1 MKNVETGL
9 CIRSSLVQI
18 DIFRALIHHNIRT
31 DESELIFF
39 PTTYTRF
46 EFKSTVHVGNLFS
59 PFDQSF
65 NMKISYHDSTIKV
78 DIDNTHANA
87 SLSNPDPFKFSHGL
101 TGTNQPANFFFVK
114 IVLSTALIPL
124 LLALCLRTANTIRN
138 SRRLTVSLHLNE
150 TSLLHRSN
158 ETPYWATLERR
169 LLYTHVTLPSPIALP
184 QLILLSLYMTTNIV
198 ATLSVTPSSNAQT
211 LAELRA
217 RTGSLAALNLVLT
230 ILFALRNNP
239 LTHLIGASTHT
250 LNLLHRWTARLVVL
264 QACVHVG
271 AFTANAYAVRYH
283 GREGWESVVWVVGQS
298 ASYQWGVL
306 GFAAFVVLGGH
317 SVGAVRAA
325 AYDVFVVVHRGVA
338 GIAVLGVYMHLM
350 DHGLPQVPWVY
361 VVLGMLGVEI
371 AARCGRVVCCNADW
385 RRWRWTTMNVE
396 ALPDDATRVSI
407 HVPRMW
413 EVTPGSH
420 VHVYIPRLCPWTSH
434 PFSVA
439 WSELNDTTT
448 LTDKTRFDVTS
459 TDSGTTCAT
468 LSCII
473 RARTGMTRALYTTA
487 SGTCHSK
494 RFWCAI
500 EGPYRSPYSLDSYG
514 TVVLFAAGVGI
525 THVMPFTRHLLNGH
539 KAGTV
544 AARKVVLV
552 WCIRHVDAI
561 EWIRPWL
568 EELDGMAGYREVVC
582 IRLYVSGAA
591 TQTAQMSGLAGVEV
605 KVGRCVPDEVV
616 REEVLGQVG
625 AMGVVVCGPGG
636 FVGSVREAVRRRGEG
651 GCIDFWEE
659 SAC

>member
-1 MKNVETGL
+1 ME
-9 CIRSSLVQI
+9 
-18 DIFRALIHHNIRT
+18 
-31 DESELIFF
+31 
-39 PTTYTRF
+39 
-46 EFKSTVHVGNLFS
+46 
-59 PFDQSF
+59 
-65 NMKISYHDSTIKV
+65 ISHHDSTVKI
-78 DIDNTHANA
+78 DIDNTYANA

-124 LLALCLRTANTIRN
+124 LLALCLRTANTIR
-138 SRRLTVSLHLNE
+138 SSQRLNVSLHPNE
-150 TSLLHRSN
+150 TQSLRRPN
-158 ETPYWATLERR
+158 ESPYWATLERR

-184 QLILLSLYMTTNIV
+184 HLVLLALYTTTNIV
-198 ATLSVTPSSNAQT
+198 ATLSITPSSRAQT

-217 RTGSLAALNLVLT
+217 RAGSLAALNLVLT
-230 ILFALRNNP
+230 ILFTLRNNP
-239 LTHLIGASTHT
+239 LMHLTGASTHT
-250 LNLLHRWTARLVVL
+250 LNLFHRWTARLVVL

-271 AFTANAYAVRYH
+271 AFAANAYAVRYR
-283 GREGWESVVWVVGQS
+283 GREGWESVAWVVGQS
-298 ASYQWGVL
+298 ASYRWGVL
-306 GFAAFVVLGGH
+306 GFAAFVVLAGH
-317 SVGAVRAA
+317 SIGAVRAA
-325 AYDVFVVVHRGVA
+325 AYDVFVLVHRGVA
-338 GIAVLGVYMHLM
+338 GVTVLGVYMHLV

-361 VVLGMLGVEI
+361 VVLGMLGVEV
-371 AARCGRVVCCNADW
+371 AVRCGRVVCCNADW

-407 HVPRMW
+407 HLPRMW
-413 EVTPGSH
+413 DVKPGSH
-420 VHVYIPRLCPWTSH
+420 VYVYIPHLCPWTSH

-439 WSELNDTTT
+439 WSELNDSMK

-459 TDSGTTCAT
+459 TDSGSTCAT

-487 SGTCHSK
+487 SRTRHSK

-500 EGPYRSPYSLDSYG
+500 EGPYRSPYSLDSYD

-561 EWIRPWL
+561 EWIRPCL
-568 EELDGMAGYREVVC
+568 EELGEMAGCREIVC
-582 IRLYVSGAA
+582 IRFYVSGPA
-591 TQTAQMSGLAGVEV
+591 TQTARMSGLVGVEV
-605 KVGRCVPDEVV
+605 KMERCVPDEVV

-625 AMGVVVCGPGG
+625 AMGVVVCGPGE
-636 FVGSVREAVRRRGEG
+636 FVGSVREAVTRRGEG
-651 GCIDFWEE
+651 SCIDFWEE